1 MYSFLNSKIIKNKN
15 WYSNHVRFEKI
26 NGIDV
31 GIYTDDFGEEHK
43 VINKCPHLGC
53 SLIFNEIELT
63 WDCPCHGS
71 RFDLSGNSI
80 EGPSN
85 YNITYKGEKTSKII
99 CKKI

>member
-1 MYSFLNSKIIKNKN
+1 MPVLYYYICNVI
-15 WYSNHVRFEKI
+15 EKL
-26 NGIDV
+26 
-31 GIYTDDFGEEHK
+31 YEKEHK

-85 YNITYKGEKTSKII
+85 YNITYKG
-99 CKKI
+99 